1 MTNAP
6 GLAARFR
13 THLRERSPLPPGR
26 PVAVALSG
34 GRDSVVLLHLLRFAV
49 RDMVP
54 DVRAIHVDHGM
65 RPDSASDALWV
76 AGLCRAWAVPLESG
90 VLPEVP
96 ADEDAARALRY
107 AFLRRAAARS
117 GNAVVATAHHAD
129 DQAETV
135 LFRLARGAGPAGL
148 VGIRERAPG
157 LVRPLLAFSGE
168 ELGRYAR
175 ERRISWR
182 EDPSNRDRSR
192 ARNALRLDVLP
203 ALEDA
208 VPGAARALARMATIA
223 ADEERVWERLLDA
236 AEADLEA
243 RRERAGWSLARPILR
258 SYDRPLRA
266 RLLRRFAA
274 RLGGRIRASALRRA
288 LAFVDRGASG
298 KGVDIGSGLR
308 LERAFDRLYVVPAAD
323 IRAAA
328 GGAAETEVVTIHV
341 NTHGTGHL
349 TLGDR
354 RIGIGWDFS
363 PPAGVAAATKPAGS
377 VPGDPSRADPS
388 SPATATSARLDP
400 GALRFPLRLRPTL
413 PGDRLRMPYGR
424 KRVVTLLAERGVP
437 RAERSAT
444 AVLVDARDE
453 PVWIPGVAC
462 DAASGPREGE
472 PVLNVRVW
480 DERDG

>member
-1 MTNAP
+1 MTHAP
-6 GLAARFR
+6 DLAVRFR
-13 THLRERSPLPPGR
+13 THLRERSPFPPER

-34 GRDSVVLLHLLRFAV
+34 GRDSVVLLHLLRFAAP
-49 RDMVP
+49 DLVP

-65 RPDSASDALWV
+65 RPDSASDARWV

-107 AFLRRAAARS
+107 AFLRGAAARS
-117 GNAVVATAHHAD
+117 GSAVVATAHHAD

-223 ADEERVWERLLDA
+223 VEEERVWERLLDA

-258 SYDRPLRA
+258 SYDRALRA

-274 RLGGRIRASALRRA
+274 RLGGRIRSAALRRA
-288 LAFVDRGASG
+288 LAFADRGASG

-308 LERAFDRLYVVPAAD
+308 LERAFDRLHVVPAAD
-323 IRAAA
+323 NRAAA
-328 GGAAETEVVTIHV
+328 GGAAETEVVTIHA

-349 TLGDR
+349 TLGGR
-354 RIGIGWDFS
+354 RIGIGWDVS
-363 PPAGVAAATKPAGS
+363 PPAGVAGAGS
-377 VPGDPSRADPS
+377 VHGAPSPADPP
-388 SPATATSARLDP
+388 SPGTATSARLDP
-400 GALRFPLRLRPTL
+400 EALRFPLRLRPAL
-413 PGDRLRMPYGR
+413 PGDRLRMQYGR
-424 KRVVTLLAERGVP
+424 KRVVTLLAERGVA

-453 PVWIPGVAC
+453 PVWIPGVAR